1 MVWSCCCCSCS
12 AKMVTFFSGPLSFP
26 FTLPNFLP
34 FIQAFICY
42 PFHPSIHPIPARGW
56 VGVLVFRC
64 RVVYSA
70 CVRATVSFG
79 SVRSRLLGFPI
90 SHLWTTCDV
99 FLSWKLTH
107 NSDTDPQMAKL
118 IPFCIFKKS
127 YFIVF
132 RFRFTLEVEI
142 FLFLGQIFLL
152 LAKKKMIFFLC
163 FLI

>member
-1 MVWSCCCCSCS
+1 MREKGELKNSIIRGERRERRVVVVNGLELLLLMQC
-12 AKMVTFFSGPLSFP
+12 KDGNLFFGPLSFP

-42 PFHPSIHPIPARGW
+42 PFHTSIHPIPARGW

-118 IPFCIFKKS
+118 IPFCIFKKVIS
-127 YFIVF
+127 
-132 RFRFTLEVEI
+132 
-142 FLFLGQIFLL
+142 
-152 LAKKKMIFFLC
+152 LC
-163 FLI
+163 FDLGSP